1 MHQVDHQD
9 RVVVRVVLLEAVKL
23 SFSQLT
29 NLVVVVQDG
38 LQDIGEL
45 CEVRLEILSALHL
58 SECLFCF

>member
-38 LQDIGEL
+38 LQDIGKL

-58 SECLFCF
+58 S